1 VSTTLY
7 KKRGIPAKNKRSRV
21 EEGISTRLGGG
32 GNEYRLREQSSIS
45 EQSKILL
52 KLPFKIFSFRSILLS
67 FARDVLMQALCQVA
81 RKKNFVVQS
90 ARFKMDLSRII
101 AEKYWF

>member
-1 VSTTLY
+1 
-7 KKRGIPAKNKRSRV
+7 V

-32 GNEYRLREQSSIS
+32 GNEYRLREPSSIS
-45 EQSKILL
+45 DGFRILL
-52 KLPFKIFSFRSILLS
+52 KLPFKIFSSRSILLS

-81 RKKNFVVQS
+81 CKKNFFVES
-90 ARFKMDLSRII
+90 AIFKMDLSRII